1 MKGAEGAGRL
11 SGAARR
17 EWDRLVSRWSD
28 PGILGGLGRISKTGR
43 AEIRDIYDSNVNEKY
58 NNLKCVVYCSTLD
71 FYSFP
76 ENLCVHVYVLGRSTY
91 LSYPILYKNFNLFF
105 SSLFLF
111 SLTVQLSVDW
121 RVVLANGSNH
131 FIYDG
136 PIVFFSDSSGAGG
149 LKTNNW
155 KQELN
160 NNKSEAGG
168 RGVAR
173 SIKLNDLVIP
183 GGQAGH

>member
-1 MKGAEGAGRL
+1 MLVFLFLDCFPVSLWRWVPTIEWVGRNL
-11 SGAARR
+11 
-17 EWDRLVSRWSD
+17 W
-28 PGILGGLGRISKTGR
+28 ILYGDMFRTFI
-43 AEIRDIYDSNVNEKY
+43 
-58 NNLKCVVYCSTLD
+58 TLD

-76 ENLCVHVYVLGRSTY
+76 QNLCVHVYVLGRSTY
-91 LSYPILYKNFNLFF
+91 LSYPILYNNLNLYF

-160 NNKSEAGG
+160 KNKSLSGG
-168 RGVAR
+168 SGVAR

-183 GGQAGH
+183 GGQVISGKIFRMDW